1 MSLET
6 KMRDLITRLG
16 TEFKKVYGITGD
28 KANLQTADKSSLV
41 AALNELKGLIGNAS
55 GINDAAPS
63 AGSTYSS
70 QKIEQQISAAI
81 AALVNGAPTALDTLK
96 ELADALAADDSDIAA
111 LVTSLD
117 NRLRVDAPQALSVAQ
132 RQQGRDNL
140 DVYSKAEVGDV
151 NRDFVADFNL
161 ALQG

>member
-6 KMRDLITRLG
+6 KMRDLITRIG
-16 TEFKKVYGITGD
+16 TEFKALRAVTGD

-41 AALNELKGLIGNAS
+41 AALNELKAAVGNAS

-70 QKIEQQISAAI
+70 QKIEAQIQAAI
-81 AALVNGAPTALDTLK
+81 TALVNGAPTALDTLK

-111 LVTSLD
+111 LVTGLD

-140 DVYSKAEVGDV
+140 DVYSKAEIGNPERDLVA
-151 NRDFVADFNL
+151 DFVA
-161 ALQG
+161 ALT